1 MRIIF
6 MGTPDFSVG
15 TLEALVEAGHE
26 VCLVVSQPDKPKG
39 RGKEMQPTPVKE
51 AAIKHGIPVYQP
63 KKIRDPECVE
73 ELRKYNADVMVVIAF
88 GQIIPKEI
96 LEMTPYGCINVHAS
110 LLPKYRGVDPINW
123 AVING
128 EKETGVTTF
137 FLKHEIDTGDIIQQK
152 KIDIA
157 VTDNVGAIHDRL
169 MELGAGMVI
178 ETVDDIINDSV
189 TTIPQDALI
198 GGGADTLP
206 APKIFK
212 DTCHI
217 DWNKGAES
225 IYNLI
230 RGLSPY
236 PAAWSSFEKDGKE
249 YSVKIFSTSLPMKCS
264 DTEPGKVNVGKNR
277 IFVDCADGK
286 LEILSLQQSGK
297 KRMDSDAFTR
307 GFDLSG
313 TYFK

>member
-1 MRIIF
+1 MAAVVTMPDKQAGRGHHMIQSDVKKYALEKGLRILQPERLKDETF
-6 MGTPDFSVG
+6 
-15 TLEALVEAGHE
+15 
-26 VCLVVSQPDKPKG
+26 VSQL
-39 RGKEMQPTPVKE
+39 KE
-51 AAIKHGIPVYQP
+51 I
-63 KKIRDPECVE
+63 
-73 ELRKYNADVMVVIAF
+73 NADLFIVIAF
-88 GQIIPKEI
+88 RMLQEVVWGMPR
-96 LEMTPYGCINVHAS
+96 LGTFNLHAS
-110 LLPKYRGVDPINW
+110 LLPKYRGAAPINW

-198 GGGADTLP
+198 DSGADTLP

-264 DTEPGKVNVGKNR
+264 DTKPGKVSVEKNR

-307 GFDLSG
+307 GFDLSEI
-313 TYFK
+313 YFK